1 MPLTFLRNLGIVSAA
16 GITTTKLGTGAVLQ
30 VVQTTVASSLTIS
43 GGAGFVTLNLAAT
56 ITPSSASSKIL
67 MLFSTGA
74 QNTTGSNGTIITI
87 YRGSI
92 ASGTNLGDS
101 TWGFGNFGVN
111 NAPADSLLAPFSIVH
126 LDSPST
132 TSAITYTP
140 AGRAGAGT
148 SLVTSFGASRGSLIL
163 MEIAG

>member
-16 GITTTKLGTGAVLQ
+16 GITTTKLGAGAVLQ
-30 VVQTTVASSLTIS
+30 VVQTTSASSLTTTS
-43 GGAGFVTLNLAAT
+43 ATFVTLNLAAT

-67 MLFSTGA
+67 MLFTTGG

-92 ASGTNLGDS
+92 ASGTNLGNS
-101 TWGFGNFGVN
+101 TWGFGNFGVSG
-111 NAPADSLLAPFSIVH
+111 APTDSLLTPFSIVH
-126 LDSPST
+126 LDSPNT
-132 TSAITYTP
+132 TSEITYTP
-140 AGRAGAGT
+140 AGRAGEGT
-148 SLVTSFGASRGSLIL
+148 NLITSFGGSRGSFIL

>member
-1 MPLTFLRNLGIVSAA
+1 MALTFLRNLGIVSSA
-16 GITTTKLGTGAVLQ
+16 GIATSKLGAGAVLQ
-30 VVQTTVASSLTIS
+30 VVQTTSVSSLTTTS
-43 GGAGFVTLNLAAT
+43 ATFVTLNLAAT

-67 MLFSTGA
+67 MLFTTGG

-111 NAPADSLLAPFSIVH
+111 NAPADSLIAPFSIVY
-126 LDSPST
+126 LDSPNT
-132 TSAITYTP
+132 TSATTYTP
-140 AGRAGAGT
+140 AGRAGSGT
-148 SLVTSFGASRGSLIL
+148 NLITSFGGSRGSFIL